1 MDDGRHCPSTPSR
14 PKSGRTAKAY
24 DRQVQPLER
33 QNDCQMPTVQR
44 QARARHE
51 GCKRQGHRN
60 QATIVAAARRDGK
73 VAVFKKGKL
82 TVEPRRPDSRTYAQV
97 TTADD
102 TGATTNP
109 AQEQPVDRVNKGVI
123 CHVTITTVTEI
134 PRLSRTR
141 AESVPFLHVQTV
153 PVHTVRRGPRHS
165 GLTDYWDSRRS
176 PPRSAGNKCQS
187 RNAQPRRSERA
198 STRRR

>member
-1 MDDGRHCPSTPSR
+1 
-14 PKSGRTAKAY
+14 
-24 DRQVQPLER
+24 
-33 QNDCQMPTVQR
+33 MPTDQR

-60 QATIVAAARRDGK
+60 QAAIVAAARRDGK
-73 VAVFKKGKL
+73 VAVLKKGKL

-102 TGATTNP
+102 IGATTNP
-109 AQEQPVDRVNKGVI
+109 ARSSQLIGSTTGVI
-123 CHVTITTVTEI
+123 CHVTITVTGI

-153 PVHTVRRGPRHS
+153 PVHTVKRGPRHS

-176 PPRSAGNKCQS
+176 PPRSAGNKCQG
-187 RNAQPRRSERA
+187 RNTQPRRSERA